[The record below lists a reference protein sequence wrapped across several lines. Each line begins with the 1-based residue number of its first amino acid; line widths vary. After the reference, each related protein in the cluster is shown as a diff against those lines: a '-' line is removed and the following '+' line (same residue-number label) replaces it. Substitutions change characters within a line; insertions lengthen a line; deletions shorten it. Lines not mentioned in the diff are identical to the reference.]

1 MKRIASFLA
10 LCLSVSCLTACSPQ
24 AIQEA
29 IEQQRQESTQQ
40 TGGQDTVTPSNESTI
55 EESVEEPSNEGST
68 TDVADSELTTE
79 DPEVDEPDRSFST
92 GSTGKI
98 DESITSVYVSD
109 EILDELNS
117 LETDFTKVTWGVIYT
132 PGELDH
138 LVVSCTPYMDGSSCY
153 LIVALT
159 NLYDEDITVSADAV
173 CLGEDDQEIGDFT
186 VFDEAIRPQ
195 STVIHNVYCSDF
207 PSGAIHWNTIS
218 LENVYEESA
227 YWEADWAV
235 TTDSDGYYQVD
246 YTLYN
251 ENTDIE
257 PDYVWTLA
265 LDENG
270 YVRGYAYSYDP
281 TSGRE
286 ISGTA
291 PFYKNSFDETVTD
304 IAFFANPIVAD

>member
-40 TGGQDTVTPSNESTI
+40 TGGQDTVTPSNESTV
-55 EESVEEPSNEGST
+55 EESANEETT
-68 TDVADSELTTE
+68 TDVSDSELTTE
-79 DPEVDEPDRSFST
+79 DPEVDEPDRSFGT

-291 PFYKNSFDETVTD
+291 PFYKDSFDETVTD

>member
-29 IEQQRQESTQQ
+29 VEQQRQESTQQ
-40 TGGQDTVTPSNESTI
+40 TGGQDTVTPSNEST
-55 EESVEEPSNEGST
+55 VEEPANEGST
-68 TDVADSELTTE
+68 TDVSDSELTTE

>member
-40 TGGQDTVTPSNESTI
+40 TGEQDTVTPSNESTV

-68 TDVADSELTTE
+68 TDVSDSELTTE

>member
-40 TGGQDTVTPSNESTI
+40 TGGQDTVTPSNEST
-55 EESVEEPSNEGST
+55 VEEPANEGST
-68 TDVADSELTTE
+68 TDVSDSELTTE
-79 DPEVDEPDRSFST
+79 DPEVDEPDRSFGT